1 MVRWRPG
8 LKGAPSL
15 IASAL
20 AVITGAALAMTGSAQ
35 PAFASVSNT
44 PASGTPQLAATGTTE
59 QVRQLVQCG
68 QTMYAVGSF
77 TLIAQSGTTYVRN
90 NIFSFSAVAP
100 YKVTAWNPNVN
111 GVVNTISFNGT
122 NCSTAYIGGKISP
135 VHGTPPSENPRVRTS
150 TCSGQTGLAPSA
162 NRHGRKNC
170 RQSAGTL
177 GGRQLPLI

>member
-1 MVRWRPG
+1 MVRGRPG
-8 LKGAPSL
+8 LRGAPSL
-15 IASAL
+15 SASAL

-35 PAFASVSNT
+35 PAFAPVSNT

-90 NIFSFSAVAP
+90 NIFSFSAVSP

-111 GVVNTISFNGT
+111 CVVNTISFNGT
-122 NCSTAYIGGKISP
+122 NCSTAYIGRQTTSVHRTSP
-135 VHGTPPSENPRVRTS
+135 ADIPAIRTS
-150 TCSGQTGLAPSA
+150 TRGGQAA
-162 NRHGRKNC
+162 F
-170 RQSAGTL
+170 A
-177 GGRQLPLI
+177 